1 MNIFEDYLNKI
12 TILIIKNQKLLE
24 LNDLN
29 NFKGVT
35 VESPPADFD
44 FDLSCNVSLVLGKIN
59 KVNPRDIAEKIKILI
74 LSNLEDFESI
84 EIAGP
89 GFVNLKLTN
98 QSLVKNINNIL
109 ENKKTYG
116 KKNSNNSYN
125 IEFVSANPTG
135 PMHVGHCRGAI
146 YGDVLANLLKF
157 NGNKVV
163 KEYYIND
170 YGNQIINFT
179 KSVYLRI
186 REIKYNEKFLIKK
199 DLYPGEYIIEIGKKI
214 INLNKEVN
222 FKNFKETFELL
233 KKESLK
239 YSMELIKLD
248 LKMLGIEHDNF
259 FSETQLVENKLVDKA
274 VTLLKNNNY
283 VLDGY
288 LEPPKGER
296 EAKKSWKKTK
306 RLIFK
311 STLFGD
317 DTDRAM
323 QKNDGSWTYF
333 ANDIAYH
340 MDKVKRKYEFLINV
354 LGADHTG
361 YIKRITAAV
370 SALSENKVKLNC
382 KVCQLV
388 KLYKNGKPF
397 KMSKRAGDFIS
408 AKDLLNEVD
417 KDSIRFMMLN
427 RSNDVEL
434 DFDFDKVLEKSKDNP
449 VFYVQYSFARIN
461 SLFRTLN
468 MNPDDK
474 IILKYNKFKLNDS
487 ETKILRK
494 VFEWPKIVET
504 ASFKYEPHRIPYYL
518 YELATLFHAYWSRGN
533 EDRKYKF
540 IVNGKIRNTETLSII
555 ILVAAVIK
563 NGMNILGVSLP
574 TKM

>member
-1 MNIFEDYLNKI
+1 MNIFEEYINKI
-12 TILIIKNQKLLE
+12 TALILKNQKLLK
-24 LNDLN
+24 LDNLN
-29 NFKGVT
+29 NFKGIV
-35 VESPPADFD
+35 VESPPAEFD
-44 FDLSCNVSLVLGKIN
+44 FDLSCNASLVLGKIN
-59 KVNPRDIAEKIKILI
+59 KINPKELANKIKDLI
-74 LSNLEDFESI
+74 LKDLKDFEKI

-89 GFVNLKLTN
+89 GFLNLKLTN
-98 QSLVKNINNIL
+98 KSLISNINKIL
-109 ENKKTYG
+109 ENRKSYG
-116 KKNSNNSYN
+116 KKKSNNNYN

-157 NGNKVV
+157 NGNKVT

-170 YGNQIINFT
+170 YGNQIKNFA
-179 KSVYLRI
+179 KSVFLRI
-186 REIKYNEKFLIKK
+186 REIKYNEKFISKEN
-199 DLYPGEYIIEIGKKI
+199 LYPGEYIIEIGKKI
-214 INLNKEVN
+214 IDSNKNEKFDNLDESLK
-222 FKNFKETFELL
+222 LL

-239 YSMELIKLD
+239 HSMDLIKSD
-248 LKMLGIEHDNF
+248 LKKLGIEHDNF
-259 FSETQLVENKLVDKA
+259 FSETELIENKLVDKA
-274 VTLLKNNNY
+274 VNYLKKNNY
-283 VLDGY
+283 VQEGY
-288 LEPPKGER
+288 LEPPKGETDR
-296 EAKKSWKKTK
+296 TWKKTK

-333 ANDIAYH
+333 ANDVGYH
-340 MDKVKRKYEFLINV
+340 MDKVNRNYKYLIDV

-361 YIKRITAAV
+361 YVKRITAAV

-408 AKDLLNEVD
+408 AQDLLNEVN

-449 VFYVQYSFARIN
+449 VFYVQYSFARIS

-468 MNPDDK
+468 KDLNDK
-474 IILKYNKFKLNDS
+474 INLDSKVFSLN
-487 ETKILRK
+487 ENEIKILRK
-494 VFEWPKIVET
+494 VFEWPKIIET
-504 ASFKYEPHRIPYYL
+504 ASYKYEPHKIPYYL
-518 YELATLFHAYWSRGN
+518 YELATLFHSYWSKGN
-533 EDRKYKF
+533 EDQSFKF
-540 IVNGKIRNTETLSII
+540 IENGKIKKTETLAII
-555 ILVAAVIK
+555 VLVATVIQR
-563 NGMNILGVSLP
+563 GMNILGVSLP
-574 TKM
+574 DKM